1 VSILESERERERE
14 GGGEREKDAG
24 VVKEVGVGSSG
35 FDCKEELIVTEI

>member
-1 VSILESERERERE
+1 VSILESERES
-14 GGGEREKDAG
+14 GGGGGRMQV